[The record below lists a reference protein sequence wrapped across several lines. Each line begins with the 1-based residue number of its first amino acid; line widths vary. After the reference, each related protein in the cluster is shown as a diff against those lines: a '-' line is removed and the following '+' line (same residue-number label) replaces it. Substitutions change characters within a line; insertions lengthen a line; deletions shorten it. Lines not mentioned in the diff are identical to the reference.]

1 MMTTKNR
8 MSVNIGALELA
19 NPVIPASGCFDIELS
34 PFTDLSLLGA
44 IVPKTIFYE
53 PRKGNPSPRTNETIG
68 GMLNSVGIPSKG
80 VDSFLKSNLPDY
92 KNIGP
97 PIIVSIGGLS
107 INSYFD
113 LAERLN
119 EVPEIAAIELNV
131 SCPNLED
138 GGLEIGSNPKNIA
151 KVVKGVVDRYSKP
164 VITKLTPNVTSITDL
179 AIAAESSGSTAIS
192 LINTLGAMGIDNK
205 TKRSATGTL
214 TSGLSGPAIRP
225 IALKM
230 VWQVSQQITIPIIG
244 MGGITNTSTALE
256 FIIAGASAIGVGTV
270 NFTNPNIMVEIIK
283 GLESYVQTMGLN
295 HILDIRGQLML
306 NSNNP

>member
-1 MMTTKNR
+1 MTTKNR
-8 MSVNIGALELA
+8 MAVNIGALELT
-19 NPVIPASGCFDIELS
+19 NPVIPASGCFGMELA
-34 PFTDLSLLGA
+34 PFTNLSLLGA
-44 IVPKTIFYE
+44 VAPKTIFYE

-92 KNIGP
+92 NNIGP

-138 GGLEIGSNPKNIA
+138 GGLEIGRDPKNIS

-230 VWQVSQQITIPIIG
+230 VWQVSQQLTIPIVG

-256 FIIAGASAIGVGTV
+256 FIMAGASAIAIGTA

-295 HILDIRGQLML
+295 HILDIRGQLIL

>member
-19 NPVIPASGCFDIELS
+19 NPVIPASGCFGIELS
-34 PFTDLSLLGA
+34 PFTNLSLLGA

-92 KNIGP
+92 KKIGP

-138 GGLEIGSNPKNIA
+138 GGLEIGSDPKNIA

-230 VWQVSQQITIPIIG
+230 VWQVSQQVTIPIIG

-295 HILDIRGQLML
+295 HILDIRGQLIL

>member
-19 NPVIPASGCFDIELS
+19 NPVIPASGCFGIELS
-34 PFTDLSLLGA
+34 PFTNLSLLGA

-230 VWQVSQQITIPIIG
+230 VWQVSQQVTIPIIG

-295 HILDIRGQLML
+295 HILDIRGQLIL

>member
-1 MMTTKNR
+1 MTTKNR
-8 MSVNIGALELA
+8 MAVNIGALELT
-19 NPVIPASGCFDIELS
+19 NPVIPASGCFGMELA
-34 PFTDLSLLGA
+34 PFTNLSLLGA
-44 IVPKTIFYE
+44 VAPKTIFYE

-92 KNIGP
+92 NNIGP

-138 GGLEIGSNPKNIA
+138 GGLEIGRDPKNIS

-205 TKRSATGTL
+205 TKRSTTGTL

-230 VWQVSQQITIPIIG
+230 VWQVSQQLTIPIVG

-256 FIIAGASAIGVGTV
+256 FIMAGASAIAIGTA